1 VWEAQ
6 GQDPAYGDKFTFTP
20 TNSGLEWVEVEAE
33 LPRWPASVRFRKY
46 HGPLV
51 HGREPGKKDSLVHR
65 LWRIGRRWTGAWRE

>member
-1 VWEAQ
+1 MWEAQ

-51 HGREPGKKDSLVHR
+51 HGPRTGQKRFAGPPSLENRQAVD
-65 LWRIGRRWTGAWRE
+65 WRVA